1 MELITKKETLTL
13 KEIKIL
19 ARLAKGETIR
29 NCYYGSGRYT
39 TKSNDFAAEAA
50 NLLRV
55 LNINAFFYEND
66 APRGGWSGKHTRL
79 SSMCLVELK
88 NPILLKSI
96 EIADA
101 IQNKIASKEINK
113 LKFELNVILKL
124 TQNT

>member
-1 MELITKKETLTL
+1 MKLITKKETLTL

-19 ARLAKGETIR
+19 ARLAKGEAIR

-50 NLLRV
+50 NLLRS
-55 LNINAFFYEND
+55 LNIDAFFYEND

-79 SSMCLVELK
+79 NCLIELK
-88 NPILLKSI
+88 NPLLCKSI

-101 IQNKIASKEINK
+101 IQNKMASKEINK
-113 LKFELNVILKL
+113 LKFELKVILKL
-124 TQNT
+124 TQNN